1 MERTKRT
8 ERLGVISEI
17 LVSSPN
23 TLHRLNEFVDL
34 FGVAKSTI
42 SEDVDI
48 LAASIST
55 HGCGRIETVPGAAG
69 GVKYMP
75 YMSQAVS
82 ARIVKEVAE
91 KLSQPGRLLP
101 GGFLYSSDIASDPK
115 ITKSLAAIIASR
127 YLDDRPDF
135 ILTMET
141 KGIPLA
147 LMTASALEARC
158 VIARRDS
165 KAYEGSAVKIN
176 YTSGSDNA
184 KIDTMA
190 ISKRAVKPGDKALI
204 VDDFAKGGGTL
215 QGMADM
221 MKECQIEVLGIE
233 VMISTRKPIVKQCP
247 DFSTIMWLNGFDRLT
262 NSCDV
267 VPDVRFLQLT

>member
-23 TLHRLNEFVDL
+23 TLHRLNEFVEL

-42 SEDVDI
+42 SEDIDI
-48 LAASIST
+48 LTESIAS
-55 HGCGRIETVPGAAG
+55 HGRGRIDTISGAAG
-69 GVKYMP
+69 GVKYVRS
-75 YMSQAVS
+75 MSAKVAAQT
-82 ARIVKEVAE
+82 IKEVAKE
-91 KLSQPGRLLP
+91 LSQPGRLLP
-101 GGFLYSSDIASDPK
+101 GGFLYSSDVASDPK
-115 ITKSLAAIIASR
+115 ITSALAEIISVR
-127 YLDDRPDF
+127 YLENRPDF
-135 ILTMET
+135 VLTMET

-147 LMTASALEARC
+147 VMTAKTLGARC

-184 KIDTMA
+184 RIDTMA
-190 ISKRAVKPGDKALI
+190 ISKRAVKPGEKALI

-221 MKECQIEVLGIE
+221 MKECQAEVLGIE
-233 VMISTRKPIVKQCP
+233 VMISTRLPLDKQCP
-247 DFSTIMWLNGFDRLT
+247 EFSSLMWLNGFDRLS

-267 VPDVRFLQLT
+267 TADGRFLN